1 MIDSSDIPEVF
12 EYRCGL
18 FAAILIAHQSGHKM
32 RMEQLVNQ
40 KVEFEEAIERSYLY
54 HKGRD

>member
-1 MIDSSDIPEVF
+1 MIDSSDISEVF

-54 HKGRD
+54 H